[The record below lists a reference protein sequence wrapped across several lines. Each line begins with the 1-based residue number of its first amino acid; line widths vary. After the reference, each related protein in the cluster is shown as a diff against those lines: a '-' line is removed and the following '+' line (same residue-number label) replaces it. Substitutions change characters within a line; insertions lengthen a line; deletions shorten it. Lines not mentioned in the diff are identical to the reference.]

1 MKKLHMASQIG
12 VKVETVVNP
21 SEDPKKVI
29 AAINNII
36 NGGQLEI
43 IYDNNKIVGTSIGIL
58 PLSTIYE
65 QVRSRSTIS
74 VLRRILL
81 DNYIGKTTW
90 FLLNKQ
96 AAAAGIV
103 VVIEEPQESSLGPIK
118 VTIDCKEMDVLI
130 NWLVPLV

>member
-1 MKKLHMASQIG
+1 MKKLHITSQIV
-12 VKVETVVNP
+12 VKVETIVNP

-36 NGGQLEI
+36 DGGQLEI

-58 PLSTIYE
+58 PLRTIYE

-81 DNYIGKTTW
+81 GNYIGKTTW

-103 VVIEEPQESSLGPIK
+103 VVIDEPRESSLGPIEI
-118 VTIDCKEMDVLI
+118 TIDCKEMDVLI